1 MGHRSFWSCEG
12 VLQSETLLPM
22 DSFSHRTWP
31 GRPLQGTTLL
41 SPSCCCCSLSL
52 RCKFRKCTTETCM
65 FVKKNC
71 LLFLC
76 GLTGFTN
83 VSLIMQPWVVWW
95 QINHIN
101 KPSWTLK
108 SVHRQTETETPD
120 TVLQTAAVVVPT
132 SERCWP
138 HFAMTQSHSGT
149 IVVFLFSA
157 TWYFHSTTFW
167 RTILYFLLLYTLIE
181 T

>member
-1 MGHRSFWSCEG
+1 MGHHSFWSCEG

-83 VSLIMQPWVVWW
+83 VPLIMQPWVVWW

-132 SERCWP
+132 SERHNCGISIFCYLVLP
-138 HFAMTQSHSGT
+138 LHYILEDNIVLFTALHLDRNLMFAPN
-149 IVVFLFSA
+149 
-157 TWYFHSTTFW
+157 
-167 RTILYFLLLYTLIE
+167 
-181 T
+181 